1 MQRSMLGVG
10 LDSWNN
16 FIVALAALTGIFGL
30 LTAIATYIAFQLQKQ
45 EALESANTFARY
57 KLETGERIA
66 EADARALEAQAQL
79 AKFKSPRNMT
89 SVQQSRLVEKLTR
102 FKGTRFDMAVV
113 VGDPEAALFLG
124 EISKTLQLASW
135 EWVEFA
141 HSGSQLTLTYTWPGL
156 PNVGQMGAFGVD
168 IFVDP
173 DHASDLWPP
182 AQLLSS
188 ALLEDG
194 FSVSGPRPAVPE
206 QGFLNQDVVHVIIGK
221 KPM

>member
-1 MQRSMLGVG
+1 MV
-10 LDSWNN
+10 
-16 FIVALAALTGIFGL
+16 
-30 LTAIATYIAFQLQKQ
+30 
-45 EALESANTFARY
+45 SANTFARY

-141 HSGSQLTLTYTWPGL
+141 HSGSQLTLTYTWRGL
-156 PNVGQMGAFGVD
+156 PNVGQMGAFGRVD
-168 IFVDP
+168 ILLILTTLPTFGLQPNYCLQPFWRMDF
-173 DHASDLWPP
+173 
-182 AQLLSS
+182 QL
-188 ALLEDG
+188 AAPGQPYRNRD
-194 FSVSGPRPAVPE
+194 FSTKM
-206 QGFLNQDVVHVIIGK
+206 LYTL
-221 KPM
+221 